1 MEKKE
6 FPVEDPQNDQVT
18 NQETAEPTVEEQPVE
33 VADLEAAV
41 EELNAQEQPQET
53 DQVEEEETVE
63 EPQVIEEDTTNKLS
77 DKERLEKELGEMKD
91 KYLRIFAE
99 FDNYRKRT
107 IKERQDIIKLA
118 SKDALSALLPAVN
131 DFERAIKVAQSEESE
146 EKLPEGIVLVYNKLF
161 KALEQQGIKQMVTD
175 GEDFDPELHE
185 ALTKIPAPT
194 EELKGKII
202 DTIEKGYYLN
212 DKIIRHAKVVVGQ

>member
-1 MEKKE
+1 MDKKE
-6 FPVEDPQNDQVT
+6 TPVNEQENEVVVDQTSTEETTEQTTADNQAEDV
-18 NQETAEPTVEEQPVE
+18 TAEEVEEV
-33 VADLEAAV
+33 VA
-41 EELNAQEQPQET
+41 
-53 DQVEEEETVE
+53 EETTE
-63 EPQVIEEDTTNKLS
+63 KAEAPKSTGKKLS
-77 DKERLEKELGEMKD
+77 EVEQLKKELGEMKD

-118 SKDALSALLPAVN
+118 AKDSLSALLPAVD
-131 DFERAIKVAQSEESE
+131 DFDRAIKLSKENENEADI
-146 EKLPEGIVLVYNKLF
+146 PEGVVLIFNKLY
-161 KALEQQGIKQMVTD
+161 KALEQQGIKVMETTGV
-175 GEDFDPELHE
+175 DFDPELHE

-212 DKIIRHAKVVVGQ
+212 DTIIRYPKVVVGE